1 MDNYEI
7 DLNDEFM
14 QFQDEDENPIV
25 EEFSHEKWK
34 ILIVDDED
42 VIHTTTKLVLKD
54 FSFENK
60 KLEFLSAYTSK
71 EAKNILEREDGI
83 ALILLD
89 VVMESDN
96 AGLELVKYIREDLN
110 NNFIRIILRTGQP
123 GQAPEERIII
133 DYDIND
139 YKTKTELTVQKLFTT
154 IISSLRAY
162 QDLIMIEK
170 NRKGLREIVD
180 ASKKLFEINSLRKFA
195 SGLIMQL
202 SAMYGFD
209 NDALY
214 LRSSGF
220 AVTDKNGDRVVLAA
234 TGEFAEYI
242 DKNVEELHNPE
253 ILALLD
259 EAKEKKTSI
268 VSGEI
273 LVGYYRSLGEIDNF
287 VLFKGI
293 REIDSIDR
301 EMIDLFSAN
310 ISVAFDNVY
319 LNERIINTQKDVIYK
334 LGEVV
339 ESRSEETSNHVR
351 KVSEYVF
358 LLAIKY
364 GIDYET
370 AEVLKVSASM
380 HDIGKIGI
388 AQNILLKADKLTK
401 EELDEVKK
409 HSYIGY
415 SILKV
420 SNLKL
425 MQVASVQAYEHHE
438 NFDGSGYPRG
448 ISGEDIHI
456 YGRILAI
463 ADVFD
468 TMTRDTVYRKKL
480 STEEAFKFIA
490 DNRGKKF
497 DPKLVD
503 LFLSNKE
510 DILDILNKTNFEE
523 KA

>member
-1 MDNYEI
+1 MDNYEV
-7 DLNDEFM
+7 DSNDEFM
-14 QFQDEDENPIV
+14 QFQDENPTV
-25 EEFSHEKWK
+25 EEFSREKWK
-34 ILIVDDED
+34 ILIVDDEN
-42 VIHTTTKLVLKD
+42 VIHTTTKLVLKH
-54 FSFENK
+54 FVFENK
-60 KLEFLSAYTSK
+60 KLEFLSAYTSI
-71 EAKNILEREDGI
+71 EAKEMLESEDEI

-96 AGLELVKYIREDLN
+96 AGLELVKYIREELG
-110 NNFIRIILRTGQP
+110 NNFVRIILRTGQP

-162 QDLIMIEK
+162 QDLMRIDK
-170 NRKGLREIVD
+170 NRKGLREIID

-220 AVTDKNGDRVVLAA
+220 AVTDKNGDRIVLAA
-234 TGEFAEYI
+234 TGEFAKFI
-242 DKNVEELHNPE
+242 DKKVEDLNNPE

-259 EAKEKKTSI
+259 KAKEKKTSI
-268 VSGEI
+268 VSGDI

-319 LNERIINTQKDVIYK
+319 LNEKIINTQKDVIYK

-339 ESRSEETSNHVR
+339 ESRSEETSHHVR

-358 LLAIKY
+358 LIATKY
-364 GIDYET
+364 GIDYDT
-370 AEVLKVSASM
+370 AELLKISASM

-388 AQNILLKADKLTK
+388 AQNILLKADKLTP
-401 EELDEVKK
+401 EELEEVRK
-409 HSYIGY
+409 HSEIGY

-420 SNLKL
+420 SKLKL
-425 MQVASVQAYEHHE
+425 MQVASVQAHEHHE
-438 NFDGSGYPRG
+438 NFDGTGYPRG
-448 ISGEDIHI
+448 ISGDDIHI

-468 TMTRDTVYRKKL
+468 TMTRDTVYRGKL
-480 STEEAFKFIA
+480 STYEAFKFIEE
-490 DNRGKKF
+490 NKGKKF
-497 DPKLVD
+497 DPDLVEI
-503 LFLSNKE
+503 FLSIKKE
-510 DILDILNKTNFEE
+510 ILEILNKTVFEE